1 VNENADEVAT
11 HVLVPMSIAER
22 LKDLAKEDAGDA
34 ERIPEGSG
42 LRPLEE
48 STRKRPPT
56 RACARAMERMGSRD
70 KEVGHGQGNADRQR
84 TAPPFGIKLASG
96 ELAFD
101 FTARK
106 PANPSPTLDWKDRE
120 KVGVKEAIVRWLEE
134 QL

>member
-1 VNENADEVAT
+1 MVRETQTVKN
-11 HVLVPMSIAER
+11 
-22 LKDLAKEDAGDA
+22 
-34 ERIPEGSG
+34 
-42 LRPLEE
+42 
-48 STRKRPPT
+48 
-56 RACARAMERMGSRD
+56 RAAVWD
-70 KEVGHGQGNADRQR
+70 Q
-84 TAPPFGIKLASG
+84 LASG